1 MKSKILSSALALTA
15 LGLATTGAYA
25 QTPAPSTPA
34 PAPTELVYLQQLPTV
49 ASLMNTA
56 KAQGVTVLKIS
67 QTSTEVD
74 AVYQAPNGQT
84 NTVSYQVLPA
94 GDGAAPAYAP
104 YAPAPGAVPA
114 PATAGTTV
122 VYQTTPAPAY
132 YYDPYYYGGYYPWGW
147 YAPIGIRLGF
157 GWGGG
162 WRGGWHGGWRR

>member
-1 MKSKILSSALALTA
+1 MKLKILRSTLALTA
-15 LGLATTGAYA
+15 LGLAAGAYA

-94 GDGAAPAYAP
+94 GEGAAPA
-104 YAPAPGAVPA
+104 AVPA
-114 PATAGTTV
+114 PGTAGTTV
-122 VYQTTPAPAY
+122 VYQTTAPGPAPAY

-147 YAPIGIRLGF
+147 YAPVGIRLGF
-157 GWGGG
+157 GFGGG
-162 WRGGWHGGWRR
+162 WRGGWRR

>member
-1 MKSKILSSALALTA
+1 MKLKILSSAFVLTA
-15 LGLATTGAYA
+15 LGLATSGAYA
-25 QTPAPSTPA
+25 QTPAPATPA

-94 GDGAAPAYAP
+94 GEGVATAPVPGA
-104 YAPAPGAVPA
+104 APAPGA
-114 PATAGTTV
+114 AGTTV
-122 VYQTTPAPAY
+122 VYQTAPAPAY
-132 YYDPYYYGGYYPWGW
+132 YYDPYYAGYYPWGW
-147 YAPIGIRLGF
+147 YAPVGIRLGF

-162 WRGGWHGGWRR
+162 WHGGWRR